1 MRSGD
6 PRGLVWRVEIFKEYR
21 QREAAP
27 LHIESHRKSA
37 PPLFLSRVA
46 WLKHSLTFRSSS
58 PVPSFDAAS
67 RNIGLK

>member
-6 PRGLVWRVEIFKEYR
+6 PRELVWRVEIFKEYR
-21 QREAAP
+21 QPEAAP
-27 LHIESHRKSA
+27 FHIESHTA